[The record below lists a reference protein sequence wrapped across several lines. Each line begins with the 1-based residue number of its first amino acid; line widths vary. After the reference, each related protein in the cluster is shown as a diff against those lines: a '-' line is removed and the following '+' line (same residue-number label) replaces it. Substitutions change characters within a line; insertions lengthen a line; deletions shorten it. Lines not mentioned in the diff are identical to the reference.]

1 MSKTIRQ
8 VVAAA
13 LLVLGT
19 GSAARALEPEQ
30 IVLIVNSRVPASRQ
44 LAEFYAEQRKIPA
57 AQILALEFPF
67 PAEDI
72 TPAIYERR
80 IKPKVRE
87 FLEKNDLK
95 DKVTCVVTFYGV
107 PIRITRR
114 DNTAAE
120 RAEALKLETELSGVL
135 GQVESAVAEVERLAK
150 QLDPSF
156 VPKIEADAQPAAGN
170 QPAKPAK
177 DAPKG
182 SEPAAAEKGSGK
194 ATAEKPPAEKAPENV
209 VEK

>member
-13 LLVLGT
+13 LLVLVT
-19 GSAARALEPEQ
+19 GSAARALEPDQ

-67 PAEDI
+67 PREDV
-72 TPAIYERR
+72 TPTVYERR

-87 FLEKNDLK
+87 LLEKNNLK
-95 DKVTCVVTFYGV
+95 GKVTCLVTFYGV
-107 PIRITRR
+107 PIRVTRR

-120 RAEALKLETELSGVL
+120 RAEAMTVQPELNGVP
-135 GQVESAVAEVERLAK
+135 GQGRSTVAEVDRLARR
-150 QLDPSF
+150 LDPSF
-156 VPKIEADAQPAAGN
+156 VPKLEPDAQPAAEKQAAG
-170 QPAKPAK
+170 PGK
-177 DAPKG
+177 DAPKSG
-182 SEPAAAEKGSGK
+182 EPAAAEKRP
-194 ATAEKPPAEKAPENV
+194 EKPTEPAGKESAENAPE
-209 VEK
+209 